1 MPNRTT
7 PYGLRYSGIFRDM
20 VNGTTEIWDDGVLC
34 TTIQGND
41 ATIADILT
49 AATLAGSAS
58 TIASAFT
65 LGGIAYTAP
74 PDDGDAGEQ
83 LQTNGTGTLTWEAA
97 ASLREFKDLLGRL
110 DPGEALDLLLGA
122 TVHRFK
128 YREDARV
135 STGDHDTEYL
145 GVMADELPQ
154 AMHHKG
160 RIFNPVSA
168 FGLCVAA
175 IQALHRE
182 NQELRERLA

>member
-1 MPNRTT
+1 MPNRTS
-7 PYGLRYSGIFRDM
+7 PYGARYSGIFRDM
-20 VNGTTEIWDDGVLC
+20 VNGTTELWDDGVLC
-34 TTIQGND
+34 ATIAGND
-41 ATIADILT
+41 ATFADIL
-49 AATLAGSAS
+49 AATTLTGSAA
-58 TIASAFT
+58 TIAAAFT

-83 LQTNGTGTLTWEAA
+83 LQTNGSGVLTWEAA

-110 DPGEALDLLLGA
+110 DPAEALAKLLS
-122 TVHRFK
+122 TPVHRFK

-145 GVMADELPQ
+145 GVMADELPE
-154 AMHHKG
+154 AMHHNG

-175 IQALHRE
+175 IQALAQENRE
-182 NQELRERLA
+182 LKERLA